1 MKPSDLEPSSYK
13 EWTLTQNLKDA
24 EGLIQDLKDQL
35 AETKQKVFDLETQGK
50 KKDMDYQAMRR
61 ESLNASET
69 AKRLQE

>member
-1 MKPSDLEPSSYK
+1 M
-13 EWTLTQNLKDA
+13 TQNLRDA
-24 EGLIQDLKDQL
+24 ESLIQDLKDQL
-35 AETKQKVFDLETQGK
+35 AESKQKVFDLETQGK